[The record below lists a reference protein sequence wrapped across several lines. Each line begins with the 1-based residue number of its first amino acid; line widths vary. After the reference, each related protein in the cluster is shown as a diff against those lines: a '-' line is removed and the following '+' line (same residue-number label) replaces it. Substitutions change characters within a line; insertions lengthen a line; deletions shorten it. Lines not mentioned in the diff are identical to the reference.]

1 MTPREKI
8 AAEIKNHPADP
19 EAAAVAVC
27 VLLGDVIGGL
37 AGNGRFD
44 DDPKM
49 RAVSFDDQD

>member
-8 AAEIKNHPADP
+8 AA
-19 EAAAVAVC
+19 VC
-27 VLLGDVIGGL
+27 LLLEDVIGGL
-37 AGNGRFD
+37 PGNGRFD